1 MKRVAASVFLIFF
14 GFAVAAC
21 GSGEVEQPLNGAFA
35 EADGLSTG
43 ESSVDNP
50 GSGEGQGDGR
60 VLKPEGH
67 KGMWFETEPEDPW
80 EHYVWKS
87 QRFVGDPIDLP
98 KLKAKRPNDPLA
110 GLPDVCDEK
119 VIERMREVGFERRKG
134 LQLEGFARCSFSDI
148 EFIKYSAGPTFISL
162 TFDASVGDR
171 AEMVQDQK
179 LNPDDDS
186 LLIAWSESSD
196 TDCMYGVEKDGKLV
210 GFTTFDSFD
219 DGGKGSYQCQKVRL
233 VRQLFYNLTTL

>member
-1 MKRVAASVFLIFF
+1 MKRLAASVFLIFF
-14 GFAVAAC
+14 GFVVAAC
-21 GSGEVEQPLNGAFA
+21 GSGEAEQSLNSAFA

-119 VIERMREVGFERRKG
+119 VIERMREVGFEFLESDNDG
-134 LQLEGFARCSFSDI
+134 L
-148 EFIKYSAGPTFISL
+148 Y
-162 TFDASVGDR
+162 
-171 AEMVQDQK
+171 
-179 LNPDDDS
+179 
-186 LLIAWSESSD
+186 
-196 TDCMYGVEKDGKLV
+196 YGCHFEEKDPINGSFQPELFSILFDPGRPLEKYEKTTTYQSTRPDVSLV
-210 GFTTFDSFD
+210 GLYEKSDDNECGVGKDVDGVGLYSMNGVLNKNKPTVEVCFLSEVFFQVFD
-219 DGGKGSYQCQKVRL
+219 
-233 VRQLFYNLTTL
+233 NIA